1 MAAKWSVSQ
10 ICHSIFTKDHAI
22 HFPNQH
28 QEFYYAL
35 TLLVI
40 EIVIR
45 EFIYLL
51 WNFDFLI

>member
-1 MAAKWSVSQ
+1 MAAKWSVNR
-10 ICHSIFTKDHAI
+10 ICHLIFTKDHVI

-28 QEFYYAL
+28 QEFYYAS

-45 EFIYLL
+45 ELVIEV
-51 WNFDFLI
+51 